1 METWSIVLLLLII
14 LFCGY
19 KFLAR
24 NEVIKR
30 RIFAKLWLS
39 GLSKQI
45 DRALYLCK
53 KELMKRVELEGDLLE
68 VGSGD
73 GINLKYYLD
82 YSDRI
87 HSLTC
92 IEPNKEFNDRANSR
106 NASFPIHNFN
116 GTFSDFL
123 ASSEKKVSKFNVVIL
138 CLILCSIEDPTEV
151 LNECHQLLAPGGR
164 LLVLEHVRDQE
175 SSLIVLLQHILN
187 PLWKIVG
194 DNCCLTTQPYLHIRS
209 LKWTKFSEEMMRAVK
224 SKIPVLKQFYSCVA
238 TK

>member
-1 METWSIVLLLLII
+1 MHGWSILLLLLII

-24 NEVIKR
+24 NENIKR
-30 RIFAKLWLS
+30 RIFAKFWLS
-39 GLSKQI
+39 GISKQT
-45 DRALYLCK
+45 DRSLYRCK

-82 YSDRI
+82 YSDRV

-92 IEPNKEFNDRANSR
+92 IEPNKAFSDTANL

-123 ASSEKKVSKFNVVIL
+123 ASSEKKVSKFNVIIL

-151 LNECHQLLAPGGR
+151 LNECHQLLVPGGR

-175 SSLIVLLQHILN
+175 SSLTVLLQYMIN
-187 PLWKIVG
+187 PLWKIIG
-194 DNCCLTTQPYLHIRS
+194 DNCCLTTQPYLYIRS
-209 LKWTKFSEEMMRAVK
+209 LRWTKFSEEMRRADK
-224 SKIPVLKQFYSCVA
+224 SKIPFLKQFYSCVA